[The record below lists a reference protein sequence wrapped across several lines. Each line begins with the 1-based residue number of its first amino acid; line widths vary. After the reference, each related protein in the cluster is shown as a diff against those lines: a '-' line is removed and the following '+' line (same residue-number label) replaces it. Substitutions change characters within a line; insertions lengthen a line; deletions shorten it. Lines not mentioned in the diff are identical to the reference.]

1 MAQIYRL
8 DHISLSTLTVGKQNE
23 KFIDISRNTKI
34 TSYAQ
39 AELSINPE

>member
-23 KFIDISRNTKI
+23 K
-34 TSYAQ
+34 
-39 AELSINPE
+39 SIHFLK